1 MREIVRPAAF
11 ALLLV
16 ACAVAGQV
24 LAPSKS
30 LPVVPGAAPA
40 AVPNAA
46 PPAQPAAQQAVP
58 AKPQPA
64 ASAVHIE
71 PARDASGL
79 VSVPELTARVVDT
92 AKLLGPAE
100 ADDFA
105 ARFAALEQRKGSQLA
120 LLVVPTTQPEE
131 IEQFAIRV
139 FDQWRLGRAGIDD
152 GVLLLIARDDRRA
165 RIEVGRGLEGVVP
178 DVVAN
183 RLIDEYLVPR
193 FKAGDYRGGID
204 DVTTALVRL
213 IDGESLPQ
221 PTASR
226 GVVNGGFGGL
236 MPAVVIAFILASFLQ
251 AVRGV
256 LRPLLVTAANS
267 GLGWLLP
274 GAGSALVWGVV
285 GLLVAIVVG
294 LMGGGRGGGRA
305 ARSNGWGSFGGFP
318 SVGGGGF
325 GGAGGGGF
333 GGGGGFSGGGGMSAG
348 GGASGSW

>member
-1 MREIVRPAAF
+1 MRVLQFVRHIAF
-11 ALLLV
+11 SLMLV
-16 ACAVAGQV
+16 ACAVSGQV

-30 LPVVPGAAPA
+30 LPGAPPVERSGVPAAQPAEQQAAPETPRPAAPA
-40 AVPNAA
+40 
-46 PPAQPAAQQAVP
+46 
-58 AKPQPA
+58 
-64 ASAVHIE
+64 VHLE

-79 VSVPELTARVVDT
+79 VSIPELTARVVDT
-92 AKLLGPAE
+92 AKLLGPSE

-139 FDQWRLGRAGIDD
+139 FDQWRLGRAGVDD

-178 DVVAN
+178 DAVAN
-183 RLIDEYLVPR
+183 RLIDDYLVPR

-213 IDGESLPQ
+213 IDGESLPE
-221 PTASR
+221 PAASS
-226 GVVNGGFGGL
+226 GMINGGFGGL

-251 AVRGV
+251 ALRGV
-256 LRPLLVTAANS
+256 LRPVLVTGANS
-267 GLGWLLP
+267 GLGWLLAGP
-274 GAGSALVWGVV
+274 GSVLLWGGV
-285 GLLVAIVVG
+285 GLVVAILVG
-294 LMGGGRGGGRA
+294 FMGGGRGGGRA
-305 ARSNGWGSFGGFP
+305 ARSSGWGSYGGFP

-325 GGAGGGGF
+325 GRGGGGGF
-333 GGGGGFSGGGGMSAG
+333 GGGGFSGGGGMSAG